1 MAGVLC
7 CAKYHNRG
15 RGMQFLQRPL
25 MRNVTAGHR
34 EDCHQCGQQQS
45 LNPQQPLA
53 PRTPV
58 HRIVNHPLAK
68 KVEISSAGIAPSRMM
83 RQRVPSSVRSMIVE
97 GISRGEAPPSTI
109 MLMRPWSWS
118 RTCSALVHSE
128 APLRLA
134 GVAVIG
140 MAAAATTASGIFAWG
155 TRSATLPVF
164 AVTFNG
170 RRDPAFTMMVSGPG
184 QYFLASA

>member
-58 HRIVNHPLAK
+58 HRSGFHPLAK

-83 RQRVPSSVRSMIVE
+83 RQRVPSSVRSIMVE
-97 GISRGEAPPSTI
+97 ATSRGESPPSTM
-109 MLMRPWSWS
+109 MLMRPFSWS

-128 APLRLA
+128 APLRFA
-134 GVAVIG
+134 DVAVIG
-140 MAAAATTASGIFAWG
+140 IAAAVTTARGIFALG
-155 TRSATLPVF
+155 TRSATLPVL
-164 AVTFNG
+164 AVTLSG
-170 RRDPAFTMMVSGPG
+170 KREPAFTMIVSGPG
-184 QYFLASA
+184 QNFRARA

>member
-7 CAKYHNRG
+7 CAKYDNRV

-25 MRNVTAGHR
+25 MRNVNAGNR
-34 EDCHQCGQQQS
+34 EECHQSGQQQS

-58 HRIVNHPLAK
+58 HRSGFHPLAK

-83 RQRVPSSVRSMIVE
+83 RQRVPSSVRSIIVE

-109 MLMRPWSWS
+109 MLMRPCSWS

-134 GVAVIG
+134 DVAVIG
-140 MAAAATTASGIFAWG
+140 MAAAATTANGILAWG
-155 TRSATLPVF
+155 TRNATLPVL
-164 AVTFNG
+164 AVTLRG
-170 RRDPAFTMMVSGPG
+170 SRDPAFTMMVSGPG
-184 QYFLASA
+184 QYFRARA